1 MTDVGIL
8 VGCGVIGGGIGYAA
22 CLWWEWRKARRQ
34 RQQEIE
40 LRQEIAGLLVKRLQA
55 LRRFRVVK

>member
-1 MTDVGIL
+1 MTSFDTLNVL
-8 VGCGVIGGGIGYAA
+8 VAVAVIGFGAGYAVRM
-22 CLWWEWRKARRQ
+22 WWEWHQARK
-34 RQQEIE
+34 